1 MGQTLRVVTA
11 SAIEPVSL
19 LKIEKPEIIRVI
31 HGEREF
37 SDRFIAHMLK
47 RNVRV
52 DENLVDQLFDST
64 EKRLARALLLIA
76 RYSNNSIP
84 WSRKMTPSR

>member
-76 RYSNNSIP
+76 RYSSNSIP